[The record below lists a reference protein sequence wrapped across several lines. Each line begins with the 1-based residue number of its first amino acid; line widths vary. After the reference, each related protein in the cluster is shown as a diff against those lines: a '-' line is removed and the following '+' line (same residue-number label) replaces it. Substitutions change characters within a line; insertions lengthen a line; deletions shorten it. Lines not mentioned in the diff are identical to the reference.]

1 MKSHQIN
8 KCRICK
14 TTLDNPF
21 LSLGSL
27 PPANNLPKNNYHY
40 EEKYPL
46 ELVFCNKCKLV
57 QLNYLVDPE
66 ILFSNYLYSSTSGM
80 LENHFT
86 DYVKNVSETIGLNQ
100 DSILVD
106 IGSNDGLL
114 LNCFKKDVT
123 PNVIGVDPS
132 INFANLNDIKTYC
145 EFFSNKTVI
154 EITENF
160 GKVDLIT
167 ANNVFAHIE
176 DITNLTINIKTL
188 LKDNGVFVIE
198 VPYLNNMIEIG
209 SFDLVYHEHL
219 SYFSITPLHYFFN
232 KLQMNIFK
240 IEKIPTHGGSVR
252 IFIQKNKGIHSIDNS
267 VKTYL
272 SKERHLNDINIY
284 QIFNKNIKNS
294 VNNFKNELMTIR
306 KQGHVIAGYAAPAKA
321 STLFGY
327 SNIDRNIIEYIIDD
341 NPLKQGRFLPGTKI
355 PIVNTEFLKNNLPDY
370 FVILAWNLEKIIKN
384 KLEKIVEK
392 KINYIVPFVK

>member
-46 ELVFCNKCKLV
+46 ELVFCNNCKLV

-321 STLFGY
+321 STLLGY

>member
-46 ELVFCNKCKLV
+46 ELVFCNNCKLV

-154 EITENF
+154 EI
-160 GKVDLIT
+160 I
-167 ANNVFAHIE
+167 
-176 DITNLTINIKTL
+176 
-188 LKDNGVFVIE
+188 
-198 VPYLNNMIEIG
+198 
-209 SFDLVYHEHL
+209 
-219 SYFSITPLHYFFN
+219 
-232 KLQMNIFK
+232 
-240 IEKIPTHGGSVR
+240 
-252 IFIQKNKGIHSIDNS
+252 
-267 VKTYL
+267 
-272 SKERHLNDINIY
+272 
-284 QIFNKNIKNS
+284 
-294 VNNFKNELMTIR
+294 
-306 KQGHVIAGYAAPAKA
+306 
-321 STLFGY
+321 
-327 SNIDRNIIEYIIDD
+327 
-341 NPLKQGRFLPGTKI
+341 
-355 PIVNTEFLKNNLPDY
+355 
-370 FVILAWNLEKIIKN
+370 
-384 KLEKIVEK
+384 
-392 KINYIVPFVK
+392 

>member
-27 PPANNLPKNNYHY
+27 PPANNLPENNYQS
-40 EEKYPL
+40 EKKYPL

-57 QLNYLVDPE
+57 QLNYIVDPE
-66 ILFSNYLYSSTSGM
+66 ILFSNYVYSSTSGM

-145 EFFSNKTVI
+145 EFFSIKTVI
-154 EITENF
+154 EISENF

-272 SKERHLNDINIY
+272 SKERHLNDINTY
-284 QIFNKNIKNS
+284 QTFNKKIKSS
-294 VNNFKNELMTIR
+294 VNNFKNELMSIR

-321 STLFGY
+321 STLLGY
-327 SNIDRNIIEYIIDD
+327 SNIDINIIEYIIDD
-341 NPLKQGRFLPGTKI
+341 NLLKQGKFLPGTKI

-370 FVILAWNLEKIIKN
+370 FVILAWNLEKIIRN